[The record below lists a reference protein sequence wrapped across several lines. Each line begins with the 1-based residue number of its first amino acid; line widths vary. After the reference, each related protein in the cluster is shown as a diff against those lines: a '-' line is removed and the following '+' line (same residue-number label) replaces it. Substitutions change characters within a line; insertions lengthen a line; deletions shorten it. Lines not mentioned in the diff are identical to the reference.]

1 MASTVGRKYVVHIAP
16 KVRFTTA
23 PGEELDIE
31 VALVGALVA
40 LRGKASRERFRTS
53 ENLTPRIIGA
63 YQNPN
68 CFWVALAYPP
78 FDFLLRGRPEM
89 VVIVLQVLRKCIR
102 DVHTPIVHWIGSRS
116 LLRSG
121 FPKP

>member
-31 VALVGALVA
+31 VTLVGALVA
-40 LRGKASRERFRTS
+40 LRGKALRERLRTS
-53 ENLTPRIIGA
+53 ENLPPRMLGA

-68 CFWVALAYPP
+68 RFWVALAHPP
-78 FDFLLRGRPEM
+78 FGILRGRPEM
-89 VVIVLQVLRKCIR
+89 VVMVLQVLR
-102 DVHTPIVHWIGSRS
+102 
-116 LLRSG
+116 
-121 FPKP
+121 